1 MKKLLPVL
9 AFILIL
15 VAIYFLFFP
24 KRKTSADMHHATAD
38 LTVSAIEL
46 YADFRQDESAANEK
60 YLNKTVVVQGE
71 VMAISQGKNN
81 MPQLKLFSKGTS
93 FGVQCL
99 LDKESQHRRLEFH
112 EGEMVTMKC
121 ICMDYYNDVE
131 LTNCVE
137 LR

>member
-1 MKKLLPVL
+1 MKKYLPVL
-9 AFILIL
+9 AFILVL
-15 VAIYFLFFP
+15 LAIYFLFFP
-24 KRKTSADMHHATAD
+24 KQRTSDMHQATAD
-38 LTVSAIEL
+38 LSISAIEL

-71 VMAISQGKNN
+71 VIAISKGRNN
-81 MPQLKLFSKGTS
+81 MPQLKLFSNGTS

-99 LDKESQHRRLEFH
+99 LDKESQHQRLEFH

-137 LR
+137 QR

>member
-1 MKKLLPVL
+1 
-9 AFILIL
+9 
-15 VAIYFLFFP
+15 
-24 KRKTSADMHHATAD
+24 MHSATAD
-38 LTVSAIEL
+38 LSISAIEL

-71 VMAISQGKNN
+71 VIAISKGKNG
-81 MPQLKLFSKGTS
+81 MPRLKLFSKGTS

-99 LDKESQHRRLEFH
+99 LDKESPHQRLEFH

-137 LR
+137 QR